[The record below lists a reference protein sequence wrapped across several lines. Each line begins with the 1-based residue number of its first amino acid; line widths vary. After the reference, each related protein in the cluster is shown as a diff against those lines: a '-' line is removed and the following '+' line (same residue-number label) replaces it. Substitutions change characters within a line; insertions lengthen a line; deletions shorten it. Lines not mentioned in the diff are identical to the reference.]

1 MLKSTPALA
10 ASVVQSIGSFA
21 VTTKVMLLIDEVAA
35 PAAIASKGA
44 AVSIGT
50 LIEEPTDVGL
60 PAMSV
65 TDPGAIEIVA
75 VPVKFAAGVNVA
87 E

>member
-1 MLKSTPALA
+1 
-10 ASVVQSIGSFA
+10 
-21 VTTKVMLLIDEVAA
+21 
-35 PAAIASKGA
+35 
-44 AVSIGT
+44 VSIGT

-60 PAMSV
+60 PATSV